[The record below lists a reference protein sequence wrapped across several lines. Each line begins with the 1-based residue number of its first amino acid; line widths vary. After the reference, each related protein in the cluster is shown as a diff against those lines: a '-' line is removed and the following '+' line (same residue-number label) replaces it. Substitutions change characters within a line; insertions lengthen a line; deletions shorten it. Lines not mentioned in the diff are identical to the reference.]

1 MPTED
6 EIKELAYRIWE
17 EEGRP
22 EGKDVENYYRAVKI
36 LGEQEAARS
45 PALIKAPP
53 TVAQLPPASPPTPQK
68 SQVSG
73 RVTKAGARKKKGS
86 SAG

>member
-1 MPTED
+1 MPTEE

-17 EEGRP
+17 EEGKP
-22 EGKDVENYYRAVKI
+22 EGQEVENYYRAVKI
-36 LGEQEAARS
+36 LEEQEAAKS

-53 TVAQLPPASPPTPQK
+53 PVVQLPPVASAIPKKPR
-68 SQVSG
+68 VSN
-73 RVTKAGARKKKGS
+73 RVTKAGARKKKSS